1 MVFCVR
7 LFFFFFQAEDGIRD
21 RDVTGVQTCALPIWP
36 STRCSV
42 SRSMVIATLT
52 LLMDLSPWYDNI
64 SYPPETPGEIPLA
77 ARATPLTR
85 GSRRNRGFRGIIPTL
100 L

>member
-1 MVFCVR
+1 MAR
-7 LFFFFFQAEDGIRD
+7 LLLGKTFLDTR
-21 RDVTGVQTCALPIWP
+21 P
-36 STRCSV
+36 STRCGV
-42 SRSMVIATLT
+42 FRSMVIATLT
-52 LLMDLSPWYDNI
+52 LLMDPSPWYDNI

-100 L
+100 LSRAALAGISRLRSRLPDRA